1 MLDYLSSSLLFRYS
15 LLIIVLYA
23 VYTISINVYNFLR
36 IRHLGARAPK
46 IYGWLPL
53 NIDIV
58 LSSIKHSSE
67 HRDLQFWTWLF
78 SHSTRD
84 SPTVEIPLGGQR
96 FIFTAQPENIKAI
109 LATQFSDYG
118 KGEPFHED
126 WKDFLGDSIFTTDG
140 DLWHGSRQL
149 IRPQFVKSRVS
160 DLELFETHV
169 QRLIGFLGGQGQEVD
184 IDALFYRFTLD
195 TATDILLGHTT
206 DSLANP
212 RSEFAE
218 AFGEVQRVQV
228 CQILVILLSFSVI
241 AEDIGSRA

>member
-1 MLDYLSSSLLFRYS
+1 MFEYVASSPILRYTL
-15 LLIIVLYA
+15 LLIVLFA
-23 VYTISINVYNFLR
+23 VYTVSTNTSRLLR
-36 IRHLGARAPK
+36 IRRLGGRAPK

-58 LSSIKHSSE
+58 LSSIKHSTE

-78 SHSTRD
+78 SHSTPK

-118 KGEPFHED
+118 KGEPFHKD
-126 WKDFLGDSIFTTDG
+126 WQDFLGDSIFTTDG

-169 QRLIGFLGGQGQEVD
+169 QQLIGLMGGQGQEVD
-184 IDALFYRFTLD
+184 VDALFYRFTLD
-195 TATDILLGHTT
+195 TAMDILLGHSI
-206 DSLANP
+206 DNLGNP
-212 RSEFAE
+212 QNEFAE

-228 CQILVILLSFSVI
+228 CQKPLRAFLQNPFLIAIL
-241 AEDIGSRA
+241 EH